1 MIPFQTY
8 DDEMDQV
15 AAGGA
20 IFMVF
25 IIIFYAAIFA
35 FAAYMA
41 TRVAKKAG
49 YNQWMGLLYLVPV
62 ANFVMLIMFVFQ
74 KWPIERELEQA
85 RAAGFVPYP
94 QLAYPQAGYP
104 QAAYPQA
111 AYPVQQAAYPGQQ
124 AAYGTPDAYPA
135 GTYPTYPTGG
145 PAPESGAGD
154 PYGAPQQ
161 PPA

>member
-8 DDEMDQV
+8 DDDMNQV

-20 IFMVF
+20 VFMIFMFV
-25 IIIFYAAIFA
+25 FYAAIFV

-41 TRVAKKAG
+41 MRVAKKAG

-62 ANFVMLIMFVFQ
+62 ANFVMVIMFVFQ

-94 QLAYPQAGYP
+94 QAGYPQAGYP
-104 QAAYPQA
+104 VQQAGYGTPAAYPAA
-111 AYPVQQAAYPGQQ
+111 AYP
-124 AAYGTPDAYPA
+124 
-135 GTYPTYPTGG
+135 TYPTYPTGG
-145 PAPESGAGD
+145 PAPEQAAGD

-161 PPA
+161 PQA

>member
-20 IFMVF
+20 VVMVF
-25 IIIFYAAIFA
+25 IVLFYAAVFA

-41 TRVAKKAG
+41 MRVAKKAG

-85 RAAGFVPYP
+85 RAAGFVPVP
-94 QLAYPQAGYP
+94 AAGL
-104 QAAYPQA
+104 
-111 AYPVQQAAYPGQQ
+111 
-124 AAYGTPDAYPA
+124 PA
-135 GTYPTYPTGG
+135 GRLPPGRLPAGRLPG
-145 PAPESGAGD
+145 PAGGLPGAAGRVRHPGRLPRRHVPD
-154 PYGAPQQ
+154 LPDRRSRARAGHR
-161 PPA
+161 